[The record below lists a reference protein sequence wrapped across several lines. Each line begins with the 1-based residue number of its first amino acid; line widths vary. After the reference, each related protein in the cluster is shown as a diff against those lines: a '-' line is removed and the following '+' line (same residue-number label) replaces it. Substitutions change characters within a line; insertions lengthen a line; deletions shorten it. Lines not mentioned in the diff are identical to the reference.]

1 MATGKSNICVKVGNV
16 YRTIYCHNGGYIDH
30 NGAILLQHYNSQ
42 ELAEELVSHGDI
54 DVLGKKCSEYD
65 RYSYGDYTVYFG
77 RDLGNEDSDYKES
90 EKLPFFRQEYLYI
103 FENGKWHVVCDYIP
117 EGYQELTE
125 ELIASGYQ
133 NPDD

>member
-1 MATGKSNICVKVGNV
+1 MSTAKSNICVKVGNM
-16 YRTIYCHNGGYIDH
+16 YRTIYCHSGGYIDY
-30 NGAILLQHYNSQ
+30 NGAILLKHYNSQ

-54 DVLGKKCSEYD
+54 DILGKECSEYD
-65 RYSYGDYTVYFG
+65 KYSFGDYTVYCG